1 MRIISFT
8 MKSTT
13 TLIITTVALIVAGVA
28 YWYFFYGYGESTAPL
43 DGYTDKCSSDA
54 V

>member
-28 YWYFFYGYGESTAPL
+28 YWYFFTGTGINRPL